1 MTQYFPSTLRHLT
14 ITLICALFTSSG
26 FAQTETERQQFIE
39 AERYYEAGKA
49 HADPYEKGRYMTYVI
64 GLYIKH
70 LNTYPNSPNAPAA
83 WFHLGHAQQT
93 LGKIEECRN
102 SYRTMIERFRQGPYV
117 GSAARQMAYLAY
129 VEEDWAEAAKYFEIT
144 ATHLTQDSL
153 RYNALTKQ
161 VQCLLKLNRTEEVK
175 EALTKIIDSKNHPYR
190 DWARFML
197 GYQYYESDKFQTAI
211 NIFEP
216 LLDVATSSTYRSQA
230 LFYTGLASAELGR
243 DDVHVSHLTAVLEMP
258 ASHPSLTEEQRTHL
272 STNKGKAQTALIG
285 LYFKKKDYQRVVDF
299 YKMGDFGMTGRVE
312 ARRSMRGG
320 NAFFNL
326 GDYQQARS
334 AYRRVDRALPNS
346 RAAFLASYQC
356 LLCDYQLRH
365 PGLPQ
370 RVDIFLEIYGK
381 TKGFEKEI
389 DMALF
394 LKAEN
399 LYLEESYDQAAVIL
413 ENINPD
419 NLSPEFRPEMLF
431 KRGWSLSESGNF
443 DRAAAS
449 FGRFLSEFPDD
460 LRRPSVLAKRAEAY
474 SALGNEIAALRDF
487 EELIKLATAP
497 ELISFALQGAARC
510 LRNEKKYD
518 AMIARFRQLI
528 ADFPDLPQS
537 TVANANYWIG
547 WGYYKQEK
555 HDDVA
560 RYIRKARDLA
570 PEYYSQPAGNILILS
585 AFAQRDKGAL
595 HTALQEVFA
604 VAPEKFIPPLML
616 SWLGVQMFHD
626 GSSEIAADYLER
638 ATDPARPKRTEPG
651 VWRTLAKAQNK
662 TGRFQRAL
670 ATVKLLLT
678 LEEKPIWIA
687 DAHLD
692 LAEAQLGLGLYED
705 ALISAQKGLEMNIP
719 GPHLA
724 GLHLVEG
731 EVALQQK
738 RMEEALKKFKTTISM
753 VPDDPF
759 LQPRALAGASIAARA
774 LGDETLAASYQNKLQ
789 SSFPNWKPI
798 ILIPNEPE

>member
-1 MTQYFPSTLRHLT
+1 MSLHPSPTFRNLIAALLGVVLT
-14 ITLICALFTSSG
+14 STGFGQSESEQRQFT
-26 FAQTETERQQFIE
+26 E

-49 HADPYEKGRYMTYVI
+49 QNDQYEKGRYMTYVI
-64 GLYIKH
+64 GLYVKH

-93 LGKIEECRN
+93 LGKIEECRK
-102 SYRTMIERFRQGPYV
+102 SYQTLIQRFRRGPYV

-129 VEEDWAEAAKYFEIT
+129 VEEDWADAAKYFEIT
-144 ATHLTQDSL
+144 AEHLTQDSL

-175 EALTKIIDSKNHPYR
+175 DALKKIIDSKNHPYR

-197 GYQYYESDKFQTAI
+197 GYQYYEADKFQTAI
-211 NIFEP
+211 NVFEP
-216 LLDVATSSTYRSQA
+216 LLAEETTSNYRSQA
-230 LFYTGLASAELGR
+230 LFYTGLSSAELGR
-243 DDVHVSHLTAVLEMP
+243 DDVAESHLISVLEMP
-258 ASHPSLTEEQRTHL
+258 PNHPSLTAEQRSHL
-272 STNKGKAQTALIG
+272 STNKGKAQTALMG
-285 LYFKKKDYQRVVDF
+285 LYSKKKDYQRVIDF
-299 YKMGDFGMTGRVE
+299 YKMGDFGMAGRVE

-326 GDYQQARS
+326 GDYQQARA

-346 RAAFLASYQC
+346 RTAFISSFQC
-356 LLCDYQLRH
+356 LLCDYQLQH

-381 TKGFEKEI
+381 MRGFEKEI

-399 LYLEESYDQAAVIL
+399 LYLDGAFDQAAVIL
-413 ENINPD
+413 ENVDPQ
-419 NLSPEFRPEMLF
+419 NLSLEFRPEMLF

-443 DRAAAS
+443 DRATAS
-449 FGRFLSEFPDD
+449 FGRFLSEFPEDP
-460 LRRPSVLAKRAEAY
+460 RRPSVLAKRAEAY
-474 SALGNEIAALRDF
+474 SALGNRTAALRDF
-487 EELIKLATAP
+487 EELIQLEPEP
-497 ELISFALQGAARC
+497 ELMSFALQGSARC
-510 LRNEKKYD
+510 LREEKKYES
-518 AMIARFRQLI
+518 MITRFRRLI
-528 ADFPDLPQS
+528 ADFPDLPKL

-547 WGYYKQEK
+547 WGFYKQEK

-585 AFAQRDKGAL
+585 AFAQRDKAAL
-595 HTALQEVFA
+595 HVALQEVFS
-604 VAPEKFIPPLML
+604 VAPEKFIPPLLL

-626 GSSEIAADYLER
+626 GQTEIAADYLER
-638 ATDPARPKRTEPG
+638 ATDPARPKRTEVG

-662 TGRFQRAL
+662 TGRFQKAL
-670 ATVKLLLT
+670 TTVKLLLP
-678 LEEKPIWIA
+678 LDQKPIWIA

-692 LAEAQLGLGLYED
+692 LAEAQLGLGQYED
-705 ALISAQKGLEMNIP
+705 ALASAKKGLEMNIP

-738 RMEEALKKFKTTISM
+738 RMEDALAQFRTAISM
-753 VPDDPF
+753 VPDDPY

-774 LGDETLAASYQNKLQ
+774 LGDEETATNYQNTLQ
-789 SSFPNWKPI
+789 SSFPNWKPVI
-798 ILIPNEPE
+798 SISEETE